1 MTGLTYLLAVFFLPL
16 FPFSMVFNIIFARLR
31 SVVLRSAVL
40 LAWPQ
45 VGVILV
51 YLTGVHVP
59 RWLILWAIATSLFYG
74 FRVLA
79 LRDVGLWISFLA
91 TSAWALLWIPSQY
104 EVNLSQVQL
113 YALGFSAPFVLL
125 ALLAQSLARR
135 FGAAYTGL
143 YGGLAHNLPR
153 FAGVLVFVV
162 LAAVATPLFPAFF
175 TMLATIAGTMPT
187 APLVAVAVA
196 GVWLLWSWAGVQL
209 LQGLIV
215 GPARTTDVADLSL
228 TATWSYVAVLAA
240 LVVSGFYLA
249 GGLS

>member
-1 MTGLTYLLAVFFLPL
+1 MTGLTYLLAVFLLPL
-16 FPFSMVFNIIFARLR
+16 FPFSMVFNLLFARVHSAL
-31 SVVLRSAVL
+31 LRSALL

-45 VGVILV
+45 AGVTLV
-51 YLTGVHVP
+51 YLTGVQVP
-59 RWLILWAIATSLFYG
+59 PWIIVWGIATSLFYA

-79 LRDVGLWISFLA
+79 LRDVGIWIGFLA
-91 TSAWALLWIPSQY
+91 TSAWALLWLPSQY
-104 EVNLSQVQL
+104 EVSLSEVQL
-113 YALGFSAPFVLL
+113 YALGFSAPLVLL
-125 ALLAQSLARR
+125 ALLAESLTRR

-175 TMLATIAGTMPT
+175 AMLATIAGTLPT
-187 APLVAVAVA
+187 APFIALAVA

-215 GPARTTDVADLSL
+215 GPVRPSDVADLS
-228 TATWSYVAVLAA
+228 TSATWSYVAVLAA
-240 LVVSGFYLA
+240 LVASGFYLA